1 MSNLNCS
8 IIEGHLVRAAESSY
22 FRDGTP
28 YCNFSIA
35 NNESYKKQ
43 DGTWENIPSYFDCT
57 MKGKYAEVMA
67 KHLLKGRGV
76 RVVGRLKQQRW
87 EKDGQKFSR
96 VVIKVQELYLSPL
109 QNNENS
115 GNYQQNY
122 QQNHAPEK
130 VPQEFNADFNFEP
143 EFVMPEGEDIPF

>member
-1 MSNLNCS
+1 MSNLNCA
-8 IIEGHLVRAAESSY
+8 ILEGHLVRAAESSY
-22 FRDGTP
+22 FQDGTP

-35 NNESYKKQ
+35 NNESYKKA

-57 MKGKYAEVMA
+57 MKGKYAEAMA

-96 VVIKVQELYLSPL
+96 VVIKVQELFLSPM
-109 QNNENS
+109 QNS
-115 GNYQQNY
+115 DGSNYQQNN
-122 QQNHAPEK
+122 QNYSAPEK
-130 VPQEFNADFNFEP
+130 EPQEFSASFNEEP
-143 EFVMPEGEDIPF
+143 EFNMPEDIPF